1 MKTTLLA
8 FSLLTS
14 LLAEEINPGPVT
26 HGPVTNIGTVFQ
38 SPTVEALQSEIA
50 QLRADLKAAQ
60 ITRNA
65 DIAACWSTDL
75 NAVQARFQAALA
87 QKEAADLRN
96 APKPEAL
103 AWTGGPQEWTAR
115 RGKQIIAM
123 VVQSADGYSLYRQ
136 DCETPERPCRLEA
149 LVKSLDEA
157 KARAKG
163 W

>member
-1 MKTTLLA
+1 MKTTLLMLFA
-8 FSLLTS
+8 LGLIAIEPPAPSL
-14 LLAEEINPGPVT
+14 
-26 HGPVTNIGTVFQ
+26 
-38 SPTVEALQSEIA
+38 EALQSEIA

-65 DIAACWSTDL
+65 DMAACWTTDA
-75 NAVQARFQAALA
+75 NAVNARFQAALA

-103 AWTGGPQEWTAR
+103 VWTGGPQEWTGR

-123 VVQSADGYSLYRQ
+123 VVYNDYAYALHDQRG
-136 DCETPERPCRLEA
+136 CETPEKPCHLEA

-157 KARAKG
+157 KARAAK